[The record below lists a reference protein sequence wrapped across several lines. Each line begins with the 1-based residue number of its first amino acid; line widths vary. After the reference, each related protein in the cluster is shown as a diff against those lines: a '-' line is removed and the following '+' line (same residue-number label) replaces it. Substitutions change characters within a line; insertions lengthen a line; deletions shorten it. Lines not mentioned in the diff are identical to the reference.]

1 MLEKY
6 GKKLFIFLGCD
17 VIYFILWVIPAIN
30 IPNIA
35 AVLTGLGLLAMT
47 ALSYVEV
54 EDDAFAKIDGSENWF
69 KIAFLIGAVLVLVGI
84 ILLFIFM

>member
-1 MLEKY
+1 MLDKY

-17 VIYFILWVIPAIN
+17 VVYFILWVVPAIN
-30 IPNIA
+30 ISNIA
-35 AVLTGLGLLAMT
+35 AVFMGLGLLAMT

-54 EDDAFAKIDGSENWF
+54 EDDAFAKIDGSEKWF
-69 KIAFLIGAVLVLVGI
+69 RIAFLIGAALVLVGI